1 MLNIIAL
8 IAYISF
14 FNIVYIGKLDT
25 VGTLGNR
32 SNLSTIGNRS
42 NLSNLSTRGN
52 MSNLSTLG
60 DLSNLSTLSDQSRAE
75 ITKEVPLLS
84 NNKAIRSKYC
94 NFKCDCFFSHSVKN
108 DNICVPIWIKPLGL

>member
-8 IAYISF
+8 IAYIYF
-14 FNIVYIGKLDT
+14 FNIVYIGKL
-25 VGTLGNR
+25 GSLGNR
-32 SNLSTIGNRS
+32 SS
-42 NLSNLSTRGN
+42 LSNLSSLGN
-52 MSNLSTLG
+52 RSSLRS
-60 DLSNLSTLSDQSRAE
+60 AE

>member
-14 FNIVYIGKLDT
+14 FNIVYIDKHHNHL
-25 VGTLGNR
+25 N
-32 SNLSTIGNRS
+32 SS
-42 NLSNLSTRGN
+42 NLSNLS
-52 MSNLSTLG
+52 NLSRT
-60 DLSNLSTLSDQSRAE
+60 E

>member
-8 IAYISF
+8 IAYIYF
-14 FNIVYIGKLDT
+14 FNIVYIGKFGSTSSL
-25 VGTLGNR
+25 R
-32 SNLSTIGNRS
+32 S
-42 NLSNLSTRGN
+42 
-52 MSNLSTLG
+52 
-60 DLSNLSTLSDQSRAE
+60 AE

-84 NNKAIRSKYC
+84 YNKAIRSKYC

>member
-8 IAYISF
+8 IAYIYF
-14 FNIVYIGKLDT
+14 FNIVYIGKL
-25 VGTLGNR
+25 GNTSSLR
-32 SNLSTIGNRS
+32 ST
-42 NLSNLSTRGN
+42 
-52 MSNLSTLG
+52 
-60 DLSNLSTLSDQSRAE
+60 E

>member
-14 FNIVYIGKLDT
+14 FNIVYIGKL
-25 VGTLGNR
+25 GTIGSLGNR
-32 SNLSTIGNRS
+32 SSLSI
-42 NLSNLSTRGN
+42 
-52 MSNLSTLG
+52 LG
-60 DLSNLSTLSDQSRAE
+60 DQSSQSRAE